1 MILLADSGATK
12 THWCLLQKDAPF
24 QEFFTSGINPTYL
37 SQEDIELQIVKIEK
51 PIQEVYFYGA
61 GCAPEEAQDKMRRI
75 LMAFYPEACV
85 QVESDMLAAARGLC
99 GHHSGLVC
107 ILGTG
112 SNSCYYDGEKIAE
125 QVLPTG
131 YLFGDEGSGY
141 VLGRAI
147 LSAYLKKEMEA
158 DLYRKFKE
166 TYNYTF
172 TSLINQVYG
181 LKNPKAFIASFSTFL
196 SEHRAHPQMK
206 RILETELNLF
216 LEMLRKYTVTQP
228 LYFTGSIASV
238 FEKELTEIA
247 QTLGFEVASIQKN
260 PMQGLIAYHYENMK

>member
-12 THWCLLQKDAPF
+12 THWCLLQKDAPV

-61 GCAPEEAQDKMRRI
+61 GCAPEEAQDKMKRI
-75 LMAFYPEACV
+75 LSAFYPKACV
-85 QVESDMLAAARGLC
+85 HVESDMLAAARGLC
-99 GHHSGLVC
+99 GDHPGLVC

-112 SNSCYYDGEKIAE
+112 SNSCYYDGENIAE

-141 VLGRAI
+141 VLGRAV
-147 LSAYLKKEMEA
+147 LSAYLKNEMETE
-158 DLYRKFKE
+158 LRRKFKR
-166 TYNYTF
+166 TYHYTF
-172 TSLINQVYG
+172 TDLINKVYG
-181 LKNPKAFIASFSTFL
+181 LKNPKAFIASFTTFL
-196 SEHRAHPQMK
+196 SKHREHSQIK
-206 RILETELNLF
+206 RIIETELKLF
-216 LEMLRKYTVTQP
+216 LEMLRKYTVTQR

-238 FEKELTEIA
+238 FENELTEGA
-247 QTLGFEVASIQKN
+247 QALGFEVALIQKN
-260 PMQGLIAYHYENMK
+260 PMQGLINYHYEKMK